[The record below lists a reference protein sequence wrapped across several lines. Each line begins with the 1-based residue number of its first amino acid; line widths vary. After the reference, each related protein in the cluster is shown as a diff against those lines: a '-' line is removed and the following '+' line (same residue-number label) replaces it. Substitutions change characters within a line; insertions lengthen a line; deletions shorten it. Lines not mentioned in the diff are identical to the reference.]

1 MARGPGYRVVRG
13 DGNGGLQADAH
24 PQAEAIGPTSDDAT
38 PESRDAAAGQGSAQ
52 EASPVAGAKTEPG
65 PSDPEAEDAGP
76 RAIAAGADVGDALTP
91 EPGEQERQE
100 AAPTGGGCRASAGGT
115 PDVAHVA
122 ILLGLVGAGLRR
134 RWRGGAKG
142 EG

>member
-1 MARGPGYRVVRG
+1 MSRFAATGQFFSVLAF
-13 DGNGGLQADAH
+13 LQV
-24 PQAEAIGPTSDDAT
+24 G
-38 PESRDAAAGQGSAQ
+38 
-52 EASPVAGAKTEPG
+52 
-65 PSDPEAEDAGP
+65 
-76 RAIAAGADVGDALTP
+76 AAGADVGDALTP